1 SANWIWRAEPK
12 SPVGNRV
19 LPITPKDLLVAV
31 RTVLPKLGGV
41 KISKFSVRNWR
52 LSRSVIFVS
61 LVTEK
66 SVLINPG
73 PVMVSRP
80 RLPGWQEPGTIG
92 SVLPP
97 GLVGVLLYKRG
108 TANDAFTVGPQ
119 AGIAGV
125 PPAGTPLNDSHTT

>member
-1 SANWIWRAEPK
+1 RKAGGADHLRRRCLPKQRKRKEGRWLACPHGVCCAGAQNCSRSANWIWRAEPK

-31 RTVLPKLGGV
+31 RTGLPKLGWL
-41 KISKFSVRNWR
+41 KISNISVRNCR

-92 SVLPP
+92 
-97 GLVGVLLYKRG
+97 
-108 TANDAFTVGPQ
+108 
-119 AGIAGV
+119 
-125 PPAGTPLNDSHTT
+125 